1 MLNQLNTKIDEILC
15 YLDKE
20 NQIPDYTYL
29 ITNLS
34 NANQPDYQ
42 SKFYTFWQFNN
53 AYIKKD
59 GDFMKHYFNQLI
71 EQKNEPKTLFDLTKS
86 LYSVCC
92 VGSQQRIQFSF
103 ATKLFHMCDVNS
115 PIYDSRICTFY
126 GVKSPK
132 SESKSVDKKIEEY
145 IDCYDTIKINHSEAI
160 NSGILNDS
168 IIKFKD
174 KFNSPNISDMKII
187 DSLIWA
193 YQAI

>member
-1 MLNQLNTKIDEILC
+1 
-15 YLDKE
+15 
-20 NQIPDYTYL
+20 
-29 ITNLS
+29 
-34 NANQPDYQ
+34 
-42 SKFYTFWQFNN
+42 
-53 AYIKKD
+53 
-59 GDFMKHYFNQLI
+59 
-71 EQKNEPKTLFDLTKS
+71 
-86 LYSVCC
+86 
-92 VGSQQRIQFSF
+92 
-103 ATKLFHMCDVNS
+103 MCDVNS

-132 SESKSVDKKIEEY
+132 SESVDKKIEEY